1 MFLLRDRENRWVTR
15 EELDVNFEYLHRD
28 IQEWNRFTLALQE
41 DLMRLMDYMEV
52 EFKDIP
58 DSRIVTKKE
67 PKE

>member
-15 EELDVNFEYLHRD
+15 KELDVNFKYLHRD

>member
-15 EELDVNFEYLHRD
+15 EELGVNFEYLHRD